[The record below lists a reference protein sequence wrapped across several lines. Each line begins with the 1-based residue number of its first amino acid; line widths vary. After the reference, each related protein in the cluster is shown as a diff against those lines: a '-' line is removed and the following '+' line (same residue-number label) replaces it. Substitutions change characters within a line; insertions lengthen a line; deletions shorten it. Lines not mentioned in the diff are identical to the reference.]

1 MPTFHTRA
9 RHILTNYHPLLL
21 SFGFTAVLPLR
32 SLALFSTTAGKAAEA
47 KCTRYLYR
55 KPGPMAMRES
65 PWPVIFLRAKGLGVE
80 EEGEWA
86 DWSGMFAE
94 RGYTS
99 IEIDITAPS
108 PQSLPSGESPFQQM
122 TTALSSQVR
131 LSAIP
136 FPPII
141 FARGIST
148 LLAQAFIEDFPA
160 SGLVLVDPLPDE
172 DPRAVGQGGEKE
184 NGGGLADW
192 AVGGNKGGWEWPKF
206 KYEPHFPILLITSQT
221 RMTALSTSNR
231 LVRDHVRENPNR
243 HGWLGGRSGKGL
255 ELVVTDGLKNG
266 GLSEGSRLEVER
278 WMDRS
283 GF

>member
-9 RHILTNYHPLLL
+9 RHMLTSYRPLLL

-32 SLALFSTTAGKAAEA
+32 SLALFSTTAGKATEA

-55 KPGPMAMRES
+55 KPGPMATRES
-65 PWPVIFLRAKGLGVE
+65 PWPVVFLRAKGLDVE

-99 IEIDITAPS
+99 IEIDITAPP
-108 PQSLPSGESPFQQM
+108 PQSLPSDESPFRQM
-122 TTALSSQVR
+122 TTALSS
-131 LSAIP
+131 
-136 FPPII
+136 
-141 FARGIST
+141 
-148 LLAQAFIEDFPA
+148 QAFIEDFPA

-172 DPRAVGQGGEKE
+172 DPRSAGQGGKKG

-192 AVGGNKGGWEWPKF
+192 AVGDKKGGWEWPKF
-206 KYEPHFPILLITSQT
+206 RYEPHFPILLITSQT

-231 LVRDHVRENPNR
+231 LVRDHVGENPNR
-243 HGWLGGRSGKGL
+243 HGWLGGRSGKGV
-255 ELVVTDGLKNG
+255 EVVVTDGLENG
-266 GLSEGSRLEVER
+266 GLSEGARLEVEK